1 MPKLDIYF
9 FLALSKLSRNPSWS
23 NAMSRPQGG
32 EGVQGEQLLGMGL
45 VEVLVSP
52 IPHTHSP

>member
-1 MPKLDIYF
+1 
-9 FLALSKLSRNPSWS
+9 
-23 NAMSRPQGG
+23 MSRPQGG

-45 VEVLVSP
+45 VEVLVMP